1 MCYDCTMNKLTQFKV
16 VLVATVSTVI
26 LGSLWLT
33 ADHGTRTVTSIV
45 AHGEPTKLADNNP
58 VSDSIL
64 LPNRESPIT
73 LSSSEFTCLARNI
86 YFESG
91 IEPLEGKIAVAQV
104 TFNRLH
110 SGRWGKTVCEVV
122 MAKKQFSW
130 TANKTRLSE
139 RPSGALWDS
148 SVAAAQQ
155 YLSGTRIYNLDRSTH
170 YHADWIDSPRWTQNV
185 ARIKQI
191 GQHIF
196 YADLR

>member
-1 MCYDCTMNKLTQFKV
+1 MNKLTQFKIV
-16 VLVATVSTVI
+16 FATTVTTVI

-33 ADHGTRTVTSIV
+33 ADHDVRMITRVV
-45 AHGEPTKLADNNP
+45 AHGEPVKLADNSP
-58 VSDSIL
+58 AAHSIL

-73 LSSSEFTCLARNI
+73 LSKSEFACLARNI

-91 IEPLEGKIAVAQV
+91 VEPMEGKIAVAQV

-110 SGRWGKTVCEVV
+110 SGQWGKTVCGVV

-130 TANKTRLSE
+130 TENKTRLTE
-139 RPSGALWDS
+139 RPSGPLWDS

-155 YLSGTRIYNLDRSTH
+155 YLSGTRVYNLDRSTH
-170 YHADWIDSPRWTQNV
+170 YHADWIDRPKWTQDV

-196 YADLR
+196 YANLR